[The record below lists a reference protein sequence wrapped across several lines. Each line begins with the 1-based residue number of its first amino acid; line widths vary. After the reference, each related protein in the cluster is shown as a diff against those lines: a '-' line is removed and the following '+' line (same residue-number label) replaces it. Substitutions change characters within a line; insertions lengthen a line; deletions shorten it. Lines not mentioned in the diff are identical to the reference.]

1 MAASMRRRATVSLP
15 AFAGH
20 IGDRII
26 HNFNTYEDYLDSQIT
41 ANDLFYLEDVD
52 LARQLVEL
60 GYRSNAEIMTR
71 DQFINLKE
79 DAEQAHSQVICLR
92 AKEPKHELFHS
103 PRSWVNTC
111 FHVESLTP
119 IFWSL
124 ESLASQHEVAI
135 LFL

>member
-79 DAEQAHSQVICLR
+79 DAEQAHSQALAEREHIVR
-92 AKEPKHELFHS
+92 QGKMAVSSNKPYGHF
-103 PRSWVNTC
+103 
-111 FHVESLTP
+111 LTGNNM
-119 IFWSL
+119 
-124 ESLASQHEVAI
+124 
-135 LFL
+135 